1 LSDTLFDQ
9 DITQAFHSR
18 HDHTAPMRS
27 PRGLAHA
34 ASEPSTP
41 GSPGTSA
48 TEPAVRTRRPCIPGA
63 ASANVHGTKT
73 FSMLIMRRCTAAG
86 HAPQLDRGGG
96 ESEGMQ
102 HTAVK
107 GTDAAYSKH
116 TRRAGALPK
125 TRAAP
130 AREAAPASPSPLGVV
145 GSARTHVG
153 GPGWRGGCWC

>member
-1 LSDTLFDQ
+1 MSDTLFDQ

-116 TRRAGALPK
+116 TRRAEALPK

-145 GSARTHVG
+145 SARTLTLAA
-153 GPGWRGGCWC
+153 PGWRGGCWC